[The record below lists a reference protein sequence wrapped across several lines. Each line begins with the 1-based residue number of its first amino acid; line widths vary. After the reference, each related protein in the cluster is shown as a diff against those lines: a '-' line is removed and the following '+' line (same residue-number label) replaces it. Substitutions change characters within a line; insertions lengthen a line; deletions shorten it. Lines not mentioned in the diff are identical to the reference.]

1 MSDYVTD
8 THSLLWY
15 FTRPQRLGPQAAE
28 AFTQVATGSARLVV
42 PVIVIAELISL
53 LEHKP
58 AIGRLDVIMQ
68 QIQASPNIDL
78 PDLTLART
86 LDLRTLTA
94 IPDIHDRF
102 IVAEAIG
109 HGLPLI
115 TCDQTITAS
124 GLVPVIW

>member
-1 MSDYVTD
+1 MSDYVAD

-15 FTRPQRLGPQAAE
+15 FTRPQRLGPKAAE
-28 AFTQVATGSARLVV
+28 AFTQVATSQARLIV
-42 PVIVIAELISL
+42 PVIVIAELILL

-58 AIGRLDVIMQ
+58 AIGRLDVILQ
-68 QIQASPNIDL
+68 RLQDSPNVDL

-102 IVAEAIG
+102 IVAEAVG
-109 HGLPLI
+109 RGLPLI
-115 TCDQTITAS
+115 THDQTITAS
-124 GLVPVIW
+124 GLVSVIW